1 MAQGGSYGGYMT
13 LRAMAIC
20 PERFATGIAQYG
32 FVQNRWMTNEGGD
45 YTWED
50 EYLGHKTRW
59 PLSEEDQRSDVYNH
73 LASITA
79 PLLLMHGED
88 DDICPLSQSLVAY
101 RVLEQSGVPTGL
113 VVYPKEKHGFD
124 KPEHRQD
131 RDRRMLC
138 WLAQY
143 MPSES
148 CRLPSSL

>member
-73 LASITA
+73 LASIRK
-79 PLLLMHGED
+79 PLLLVK
-88 DDICPLSQSLVAY
+88 LSACRRLFLLGRVFTASRRRRCCVSDARRGRRHLPSLTK
-101 RVLEQSGVPTGL
+101 LG
-113 VVYPKEKHGFD
+113 
-124 KPEHRQD
+124 
-131 RDRRMLC
+131 
-138 WLAQY
+138 
-143 MPSES
+143 
-148 CRLPSSL
+148 RLPRAGAVRSADRARGLPEGKARV